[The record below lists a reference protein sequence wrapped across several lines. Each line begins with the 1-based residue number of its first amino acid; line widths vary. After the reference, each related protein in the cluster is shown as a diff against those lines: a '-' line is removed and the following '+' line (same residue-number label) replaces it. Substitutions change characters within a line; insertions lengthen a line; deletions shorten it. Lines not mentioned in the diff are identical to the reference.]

1 MTVLT
6 WTLIVDTLASGDNFT
21 VVGALSLIMR
31 AVVHFGLQDVMGCA
45 AEHMETARLRLSRV
59 YMERSII

>member
-1 MTVLT
+1 MTVLMWILT
-6 WTLIVDTLASGDNFT
+6 VDTPASGGSFT
-21 VVGALSLIMR
+21 VAGALSLTMR

-59 YMERSII
+59 YTERIII